1 MNIRDKLLVF
11 HSSFSKDTNLIQFL
25 THHEL
30 EIEVLFTPW
39 GNSRKEH
46 FFRTKEITEVPS
58 ISGELLT
65 TDDGDKVHLIY
76 PSEYDCSETYAY
88 EYDLEDIPNF
98 YYTSHN
104 DDTSEYHYFEDP
116 LLHTLEKPWG
126 LYLARQTAE
135 FESLVSNARLLQF
148 THNPP
153 ENVFF
158 F

>member
-1 MNIRDKLLVF
+1 MNIRDKRPF
-11 HSSFSKDTNLIQFL
+11 IHSSFSKDIDPVQFL
-25 THHEL
+25 TQYEQ
-30 EIEVLFTPW
+30 EVEVLFTSW
-39 GNSRKEH
+39 GYSRKE
-46 FFRTKEITEVPS
+46 TYLKAKEIIEVPS

-65 TDDGDKVHLIY
+65 TDEGDKVHLIY

-98 YYTSHN
+98 FYSSHDN
-104 DDTSEYHYFEDP
+104 DTSEYHYFEDP
-116 LLHTLEKPWG
+116 LLYTLEYPWG
-126 LYLARQTAE
+126 LYLAQQTAE

-148 THNPP
+148 TITPP